1 MLYIGLFSII
11 IMIVLN
17 FMFSTQEATLRTNRR
32 SQLNTAS
39 EFISQ
44 HISYSFSKALSI
56 NEESSTFGNN
66 QGVLELQLQEGYRQY
81 TMANG
86 RIRQY
91 TMANGRIYYDSIP
104 ITPSNIVVSSFSLT
118 PVYDRSNV
126 PIGIRTEILL
136 FSSGDSNLTETLNML
151 LILR

>member
-1 MLYIGLFSII
+1 
-11 IMIVLN
+11 
-17 FMFSTQEATLRTNRR
+17 MFSTQEATLRTNRR

-86 RIRQY
+86 RI
-91 TMANGRIYYDSIP
+91 YYDSIP